1 MSCKWYARYQR
12 TDRHS
17 SLLLAG
23 RLAVIGEWGDS
34 KRPQPAAATKLVN
47 LSRLDNIYWWL
58 QIWKPER
65 GPTDPSS
72 CMINLRSDPRARANH
87 YLDARFYS
95 LGCGCWL
102 LASCERVLGWSLVV
116 GRFSR
121 ASLEHVPST
130 VHGNETRVGLV
141 SISLWFPH
149 RLYLICGRVLPIHD
163 KELNGSAVIKLVVR
177 ETQEIDRQM
186 GDYWDGVSS
195 SRVK

>member
-72 CMINLRSDPRARANH
+72 CMINLRSDSRARANH
-87 YLDARFYS
+87 YLDASFYS

-121 ASLEHVPST
+121 ASLEHVPSP

-141 SISLWFPH
+141 SI
-149 RLYLICGRVLPIHD
+149 RVYDFHI
-163 KELNGSAVIKLVVR
+163 VY
-177 ETQEIDRQM
+177 T
-186 GDYWDGVSS
+186 
-195 SRVK
+195 

>member
-34 KRPQPAAATKLVN
+34 KRPQPAAATKLKLVN

-102 LASCERVLGWSLVV
+102 LASCERVLGWS
-116 GRFSR
+116 GRWSFLARLTGTR
-121 ASLEHVPST
+121 AKYCTWKWNESWSSEYKSMIST
-130 VHGNETRVGLV
+130 SSILNLWTRVADPWQRIKWV
-141 SISLWFPH
+141 
-149 RLYLICGRVLPIHD
+149 RRYKV
-163 KELNGSAVIKLVVR
+163 GS
-177 ETQEIDRQM
+177 
-186 GDYWDGVSS
+186 
-195 SRVK
+195 